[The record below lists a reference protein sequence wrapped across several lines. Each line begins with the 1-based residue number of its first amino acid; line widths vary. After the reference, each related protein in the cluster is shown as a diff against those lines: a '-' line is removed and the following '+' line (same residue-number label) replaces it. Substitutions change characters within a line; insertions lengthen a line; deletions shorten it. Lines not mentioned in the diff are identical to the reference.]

1 MKDTITVSLLLLH
14 FLLVWTG
21 CSDVSRE
28 HALIECAAC
37 SLENAPEQTIAILD
51 SISLPEELNPS
62 LASEWSMLY
71 ARAADRT
78 GKQMPYVSQLQVA
91 VNYLRET
98 HRTHELAEAYL
109 YLGRSYVED
118 KLFEKALQAYQA
130 GLQAALQAKDYNR
143 AGYICSYWGSLYQ
156 ADDNYQQ
163 GIEKFKQSNGYFQ
176 QAGNHKSY
184 AFGLVNEARMCFGTE
199 NSQLALKLLKQAD
212 SVAVILND
220 PEVTTYVYNGLA
232 CVYRDLG
239 EYELAEFYVHRCIE
253 LDSSYVYND
262 NMLLSDIY
270 QCQGKTEKALL
281 YLKKAEEYASGDIEN
296 ANIHLSYYKIEKERG
311 CFEKALYHY
320 EIFRLV
326 EDSLVEV
333 SKSIN
338 ILQAEKKYDHFNL
351 QKVNFEL
358 QQSNQNRFFLFLIV
372 LIGCL
377 LLVILYLLMLR
388 KKNILILKQ
397 QQFISDQNHEIYI
410 KTIELQQKKEELQ
423 QQALRVEE
431 SRQLLHL
438 QDTFDEE
445 QARYTLL
452 KEQVESLN
460 SYLNEKKSK
469 SFLQSSVAKRL
480 EKLSQTVKTTDQSAL
495 ISDRYWHTI
504 EALVA
509 ENYPTL
515 QQELFGLSA
524 AELHFCYLT
533 LFRFDTKAMA
543 ILLGILPDSVS
554 KQRLRVRQKLGL
566 SGSDRDLYDYLIS
579 R

>member
-51 SISLPEELNPS
+51 SIPLPEELNPS

-143 AGYICSYWGSLYQ
+143 AGYICSYWGSLYEE
-156 ADDNYQQ
+156 DGNYQQ

-176 QAGNHKSY
+176 QVGNHKSY
-184 AFGLVNEARMCFGTE
+184 AFGLVNESHLYLFME
-199 NSQLALKLLKQAD
+199 QKQQALLLMKQAD

-220 PEVTTYVYNGLA
+220 PEVQTYVYNGLA
-232 CVYRDLG
+232 NVYCELEKYD
-239 EYELAEFYVHRCIE
+239 LAEVYVYKGMV
-253 LDSSYVYND
+253 LDSLSVENYSLLYKIYLSKGDLNKAEIYLGKYKQDSND
-262 NMLLSDIY
+262 ELRSAGINYKYY
-270 QCQGKTEKALL
+270 QLNKYKNNIEKALFHL
-281 YLKKAEEYASGDIEN
+281 EKYVVVLDSINTIEN
-296 ANIHLSYYKIEKERG
+296 QIDLAELENKYKHVLLENENIQLKQENQRKYFLLLMVLSG
-311 CFEKALYHY
+311 
-320 EIFRLV
+320 
-326 EDSLVEV
+326 S
-333 SKSIN
+333 
-338 ILQAEKKYDHFNL
+338 
-351 QKVNFEL
+351 
-358 QQSNQNRFFLFLIV
+358 LFLIV
-372 LIGCL
+372 I
-377 LLVILYLLMLR
+377 YLLTLKR
-388 KKNILILKQ
+388 KNQCINSQ
-397 QQFISDQNHEIYI
+397 QQKIIKQNHEIYI